1 MCAALWQADTHAS
14 LLRVQIPYGKL
25 LCIIF
30 IARTG
35 FCDGARQNTYRSDLG
50 CSKMFEG
57 HNNGIAKVSHL
68 DPNVATVKAR
78 LESLQNACDALRDS
92 MALRRFLRTVGKTW
106 KNWTGTAMEDRFP

>member
-1 MCAALWQADTHAS
+1 
-14 LLRVQIPYGKL
+14 
-25 LCIIF
+25 
-30 IARTG
+30 
-35 FCDGARQNTYRSDLG
+35 
-50 CSKMFEG
+50 MFEG